1 MCFLTENHEHFIL
14 YGNNDMKSYHYM
26 LENMKELSP
35 SKLTFSRKTTIET
48 TNQDIVLPMSDIH
61 LEIDFQL
68 LGVNEYSLFFEI
80 YRHVSENI
88 VLNKKKLFVV
98 CLHFDQIKKELME
111 VFYNFLNHNRIVF
124 VFIVKNLCY
133 IHPYI
138 LKKSGIKKYKNND
151 HSICSTMFHSK
162 IDAMVSHIIQENQ
175 WSFFQWREKLY
186 ELLILNYN
194 IHDCFTYMI
203 ECLIKHNYLNYENMD
218 AFFPKYADIL
228 EKYNNNYRTIY
239 HLERFIV
246 FIRNLKK

>member
-88 VLNKKKLFVV
+88 VLNKKKLFLDMYPVQYKDSNI
-98 CLHFDQIKKELME
+98 LQYQSI
-111 VFYNFLNHNRIVF
+111 FLS
-124 VFIVKNLCY
+124 K
-133 IHPYI
+133 
-138 LKKSGIKKYKNND
+138 KKSQACK
-151 HSICSTMFHSK
+151 
-162 IDAMVSHIIQENQ
+162 HIPTHYYIFRFYIEN
-175 WSFFQWREKLY
+175 
-186 ELLILNYN
+186 IL
-194 IHDCFTYMI
+194 F
-203 ECLIKHNYLNYENMD
+203 
-218 AFFPKYADIL
+218 
-228 EKYNNNYRTIY
+228 
-239 HLERFIV
+239 
-246 FIRNLKK
+246 